1 MNISLD
7 GHSVLFFFLSF
18 FYEGINDCKE
28 DVPSSCRVTN
38 WDRATLL
45 VQQQSRETL

>member
-7 GHSVLFFFLSF
+7 GHSICFFFFFF

-28 DVPSSCRVTN
+28 DVPSNRRVTN